1 MSYKFRSAIG
11 YMPYLDRNF
20 RRNIQIHLKNTCKYY
35 FVSQVKFKTKFENSA
50 CDLFKFEAEFAVKF
64 VNLTSERNSHET

>member
-1 MSYKFRSAIG
+1 
-11 YMPYLDRNF
+11 MPYLDRNF
-20 RRNIQIHLKNTCKYY
+20 RRNIQIHLKILVN

-50 CDLFKFEAEFAVKF
+50 CDLFKFKSEFAVKF